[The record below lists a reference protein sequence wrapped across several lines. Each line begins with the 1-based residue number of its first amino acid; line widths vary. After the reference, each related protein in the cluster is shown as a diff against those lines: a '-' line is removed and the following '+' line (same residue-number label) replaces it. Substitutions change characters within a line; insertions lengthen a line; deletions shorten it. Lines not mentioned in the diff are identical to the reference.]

1 MKQKFGIEIT
11 VKDRHKGSIEIEEW
25 LIETLKPHGIQSVY
39 FSSNETGVYSF
50 GDKHIGEIIIDSAEK
65 ITSEQL
71 QSFMVCDDCFTNV
84 IIKSEIE

>member
-11 VKDRHKGSIEIEEW
+11 TKDRHKDDIKIEEW
-25 LIETLKPHGIQSVY
+25 LTETLKHHGIQSVY
-39 FSSNETGVYSF
+39 FSSNETGIYSF

-65 ITSEQL
+65 FTSGQL